1 VFVKGIRRS
10 IGVVLVGIAIFVGF
24 SGTAFWSGTAHAAAQ
39 STGEAENTLTADIN
53 QERTSR
59 GLGALTVAS
68 DLVAY
73 ARQHSAEMA
82 AAGRPYHDPNIQS
95 NVQNWQELGDNVGSG
110 PDADHLHQG
119 FMNSQIHRD
128 EILMPSYTEVGVGC
142 YWAGNV
148 LYVTEVFRLPEQ
160 ARPAVAQ
167 ATAPA
172 PRPVSAP
179 RVVVRTAAVPAP
191 APAAPAAPPTTAAAP
206 PTTASSTSTSTSLVA
221 AATPEWPP
229 ASLKTQRTASHG
241 ASDTALPAVAL
252 VAAVLLM
259 LVAGIE
265 VHSLRRRAERS

>member
-1 VFVKGIRRS
+1 V
-10 IGVVLVGIAIFVGF
+10 VVLVGIAIFVGF
-24 SGTAFWSGTAHAAAQ
+24 SGVAHAAQ

-73 ARQHSAEMA
+73 ARQHSADMA

-95 NVQNWQELGDNVGSG
+95 NVQNWQHMGDNVGSG

-128 EILMPSYTEVGVGC
+128 EILMPDYTEVGVGA

-160 ARPAVAQ
+160 ARPVVRAAAPARAVTRAVA
-167 ATAPA
+167 APA
-172 PRPVSAP
+172 PVKA
-179 RVVVRTAAVPAP
+179 
-191 APAAPAAPPTTAAAP
+191 APAARVAPPTTAAAP
-206 PTTASSTSTSTSLVA
+206 PTTVAPPATSTSLVA
-221 AATPEWPP
+221 AAAPQWP
-229 ASLKTQRTASHG
+229 AATFSSERAASHSPNG
-241 ASDTALPAVAL
+241 TAMPAIAV

-259 LVAGIE
+259 LVAGVE
-265 VHSLRRRAERS
+265 VHTLRRRAERS

>member
-1 VFVKGIRRS
+1 MKGIRRS

-24 SGTAFWSGTAHAAAQ
+24 SGVAHAASQ
-39 STGEAENTLTADIN
+39 TTGEAENTLTADIN

-82 AAGRPYHDPNIQS
+82 AAGRPSHDPNVQS

-119 FMNSQIHRD
+119 FMNSQVHRD
-128 EILMPSYTEVGVGC
+128 EILRPSYTQVGVGA

-160 ARPAVAQ
+160 ARPAPVTRA
-167 ATAPA
+167 AVPAA
-172 PRPVSAP
+172 PRPGPAP
-179 RVVVRTAAVPAP
+179 RVVVRTASIPAP
-191 APAAPAAPPTTAAAP
+191 TPAPVAPPTTAAAP
-206 PTTASSTSTSTSLVA
+206 ATTAAPATSTSTPVLA
-221 AATPEWPP
+221 AAPQWPA
-229 ASLKTQRTASHG
+229 ASALKTEPAASHG
-241 ASDTALPAVAL
+241 SHGTSLPTVAV

-259 LVAGIE
+259 LVAGVE
-265 VHSLRRRAERS
+265 VHTLRRRAERS